1 MSQLIP
7 KFSKGEN
14 VVCVSKGTP
23 YKAKVINITTKH
35 GAECYIVHFDGWN
48 SRYDVAIE
56 IGSENGELFKGTVEE
71 YQAKMGGASIPS
83 TSGVAVAK
91 ATKTTKTAETTKVP
105 KTSKTT
111 IFKKK
116 SAKKVQKVVANKA
129 EQSDGS
135 DEF

>member
-1 MSQLIP
+1 MSQLVP

-23 YKAKVINITTKH
+23 YKAKVINITQKS

-56 IGSENGELFKGTVEE
+56 VGKEDGELFKGTVEE
-71 YQAKMGGASIPS
+71 YQTKMGGVSKVGGAS

-91 ATKTTKTAETTKVP
+91 TTKTTKVP
-105 KTSKTT
+105 KTSKKA
-111 IFKKK
+111 ISKKK
-116 SAKKVQKVVANKA
+116 PAKKVKKVVAKKD